1 MLSCSWRS
9 TRGVVV
15 AAVLRELDVA
25 VLVDSLGC
33 VAVLEES
40 PGSYGRS
47 PVGVR
52 ELDVLEEES
61 PGSDSRTSRGIFG
74 GVADRGVCGSGG
86 GSSRSASVAQSV
98 LGMWSG
104 GGGGGH

>member
-25 VLVDSLGC
+25 VL
-33 VAVLEES
+33 EES

-52 ELDVLEEES
+52 ELDVLEEDS